1 MEHVEERIAARPGLP
16 FLGLPH
22 HRAYIVTDLAR
33 ATADWHRLTGIG
45 PFIVVPHVQFDELT
59 VCGAP
64 STLDHT
70 AAFAAFGTEFIELQ
84 VIHGISPEARAAYGA
99 DAASGAALHHMAFA
113 VSDPGRASAQ
123 LTAAG
128 APRTVTASGGG
139 LDVVLHDARQ
149 FTGARI
155 EVHRDTDF
163 FRAFFE
169 EVRSAARHWDG
180 RELMKPFGG

>member
-1 MEHVEERIAARPGLP
+1 MESQEEPGTSRPGLP

-22 HRAYIVTDLAR
+22 HHAYIVTDLEQAV
-33 ATADWHRLTGIG
+33 ADWHQLTGIG

-64 STLDHT
+64 SILDHT
-70 AAFAAFGTEFIELQ
+70 AAFAAFGAQFIEFQ
-84 VIHGISPEARAAYGA
+84 VIHSISPLARAPYGA
-99 DAASGAALHHMAFA
+99 DASGTALHHIAFA
-113 VSDPGRASAQ
+113 AADPGRASAQ
-123 LTAAG
+123 LIAAG

-139 LDVVLHDARQ
+139 LDVTLHDALQ

-163 FRAFFE
+163 FRTFFGQ
-169 EVRSAARHWDG
+169 VRTAAEQWDG
-180 RELMKPFGG
+180 RDLMKPFGG